1 MPELAIKTV
10 LFPRLPMKEGAKSSV
25 DFFVMEKS
33 QRNFLPCFD
42 HIKRTNL
49 MFSFTL
55 FVLHEAANVYNFSPA
70 KQTHPLIGNISA
82 LLEYVRELS
91 AKKTCQKME
100 LS

>member
-1 MPELAIKTV
+1 
-10 LFPRLPMKEGAKSSV
+10 
-25 DFFVMEKS
+25 
-33 QRNFLPCFD
+33 
-42 HIKRTNL
+42 
-49 MFSFTL
+49 MFSIFPSPF
-55 FVLHEAANVYNFSPA
+55 FVLHEAANVNNFSPA